1 MTTTQGQA
9 RKTAII
15 RLPDPPDPEPGDMT
29 SSQQLSVTGATYHL
43 IRHLGHPESTVV
55 DEQHYLAPTAPRRTM
70 AGTRYPDLLVAFG
83 VDPAYYQARN
93 AYIIDEMGKP
103 PDFILEIASD
113 GTWRVDAGVKRQ
125 HYQELGV
132 REYWRFDGNGDDRHR
147 ARLAGDRL
155 VNGQYRPVE
164 IHPAGPG
171 DVLEGYSPALNLRL
185 RWQDAMLL
193 WIDPETGLPI
203 PTYDDA
209 MELLAQSR
217 AEIADERRARSR
229 AEARSRVAEAQNRS
243 EREARNR
250 AETRNRELEAEIR
263 RLREQSPG

>member
-1 MTTTQGQA
+1 MTTTQSQA

-43 IRHLGHPESTVV
+43 IRHLGHSESTVV

-70 AGTRYPDLLVAFG
+70 AGTRYPDLLIAFG

-113 GTWRVDAGVKRQ
+113 GTWRVDAGAKWQ

-132 REYWRFDGNGDDRHR
+132 REYWRFDGKGDDRR
-147 ARLAGDRL
+147 RPRLAGDRL
-155 VNGQYRPVE
+155 VNGQYRPLE
-164 IHPAGPG
+164 IHPAGPA
-171 DVLEGYSPALNLRL
+171 DALEGYSPILNLRL

-193 WIDPETGLPI
+193 WIDPETGQPI

-209 MELLAQSR
+209 MELLTQSR
-217 AEIADERRARSR
+217 AETAAERRARSR
-229 AEARSRVAEAQNRS
+229 EV
-243 EREARNR
+243 EARNR
-250 AETRNRELEAEIR
+250 AEARSRLAEARNRELEAEIR
-263 RLREQSPG
+263 RLRQPPG

>member
-43 IRHLGHPESTVV
+43 IRHLGRPESTVV
-55 DEQHYLAPTAPRRTM
+55 DEQHYLAPTAPRRSM
-70 AGTRYPDLLVAFG
+70 AGTRYPDLLIAFG

-93 AYIIDEMGKP
+93 AYIIDEMGQP

-113 GTWRVDAGVKRQ
+113 GTWRVDAGAKWQ

-132 REYWRFDGNGDDRHR
+132 REYWRFDGKGDDRR
-147 ARLAGDRL
+147 RPRLAGDRL

-164 IHPAGPG
+164 IHPTGPG
-171 DVLEGYSPALNLRL
+171 DALEGYSPILNLRL

-193 WIDPETGLPI
+193 WIDPETGQPI

-209 MELLAQSR
+209 MELLTQSR
-217 AEIADERRARSR
+217 AETEAERRGRNR
-229 AEARSRVAEAQNRS
+229 AEARSRLAEA
-243 EREARNR
+243 
-250 AETRNRELEAEIR
+250 RNRELEAEIR
-263 RLREQSPG
+263 RLRQRPG